1 MELMRTIDQ
10 GDPSAWVTGVFEK
23 VLLAGKDFGRDEKRI
38 LIEECEKAMVVFR
51 EKLATQQ
58 LSLHDENFGKFILL
72 YARVM
77 NLTLLP

>member
-1 MELMRTIDQ
+1 MTSTLDLIKTIDQ

-38 LIEECEKAMVVFR
+38 LIDECEKAMVVFR
-51 EKLATQQ
+51 EKLSNQE

-72 YARVM
+72 YARV
-77 NLTLLP
+77 

>member
-23 VLLAGKDFGRDEKRI
+23 VLLAGKDFSRDEKRI
-38 LIEECEKAMVVFR
+38 LTEECEKALVVFR
-51 EKLATQQ
+51 EKLASQQ

-72 YARVM
+72 YARVK
-77 NLTLLP
+77 NISSIP